1 MRRIFAIG
9 LLIVL
14 IACSKEKKQGNMIV
28 QGKID
33 GLKKGTLYL
42 QKMQDTALVTVDS
55 IALFGNDSF
64 SLTDNV
70 TSPEMYYLTF
80 DSNTTEKRIMFFGE
94 EGLITISDD
103 VKNFGIKPTIEGL
116 KNQKVMD
123 QYRQMTGRFQ
133 AKNLDIIEA
142 NLNAQKEK
150 DAKKAD
156 SLVKAQESL
165 LRRRYLYS
173 VNFAL
178 ANADSEAAPYI
189 ALTDLVDAKIKLLDT
204 IYVSLDDN
212 IKNSLYGKKL
222 ENFISEIK
230 KNEE

>member
-1 MRRIFAIG
+1 
-9 LLIVL
+9 
-14 IACSKEKKQGNMIV
+14 
-28 QGKID
+28 
-33 GLKKGTLYL
+33 
-42 QKMQDTALVTVDS
+42 
-55 IALFGNDSF
+55 
-64 SLTDNV
+64 
-70 TSPEMYYLTF
+70 
-80 DSNTTEKRIMFFGE
+80 MFFGE

-189 ALTDLVDAKIKLLDT
+189 ALTDLVDANIKLLDT